1 MSKNHIEN
9 LKCQKC
15 GKEGEFTVWE
25 SISTK
30 DSPEMKERVRNNDI
44 FMWHCPNCGND
55 SVVFFPVYY
64 YQPDKNYIIHF
75 VPEYSAAAIDF
86 MKGLEHDPYDEKKP
100 LKKGCHKRVVFS
112 ANQLHEKLLILD
124 ESLDDRVIEL
134 MKLFIIAEIMNK
146 DNESKIKEIYLNKEK
161 DGSLKF
167 AVLFDSSEWAR
178 TEFSRTDYDLII
190 EKFKVE
196 LLSDTEVVINTQW
209 AMNVLNKKM

>member
-1 MSKNHIEN
+1 
-9 LKCQKC
+9 
-15 GKEGEFTVWE
+15 
-25 SISTK
+25 
-30 DSPEMKERVRNNDI
+30 
-44 FMWHCPNCGND
+44 
-55 SVVFFPVYY
+55 
-64 YQPDKNYIIHF
+64 
-75 VPEYSAAAIDF
+75 
-86 MKGLEHDPYDEKKP
+86 
-100 LKKGCHKRVVFS
+100 
-112 ANQLHEKLLILD
+112 
-124 ESLDDRVIEL
+124 